1 MIEQAAV
8 EAEYIN
14 IYIYIYGLIFSVVIL
29 NYKSF
34 FNSAEFV
41 LIKLV

>member
-8 EAEYIN
+8 EAEYI
-14 IYIYIYGLIFSVVIL
+14 YIYIDLYLSVVIL

-34 FNSAEFV
+34 FNLAEFV

>member
-14 IYIYIYGLIFSVVIL
+14 IYIYGLIFSVVIL